1 MSKDNRVVGTLCAEG
16 GKFYINTLAGASV
29 PALDYFPIGCRV
41 GDRVSATLGENGVYS
56 VESSFGSA
64 AEVMPN
70 INAILSAE
78 GLDKGFEADAVI
90 QAKETAFTEITALM
104 ARRVDFRGK
113 TILTLSKS
121 EKSRAECGFSLERD
135 KVGNFVLGLHTV
147 DAVEFIGENSALE
160 KAVFSR
166 GKTVVLPSKEI
177 PMLPDA
183 ISKGPCFLEVGE
195 DRLAVSYMLTINADG
210 EVIDFDFCESIIKT
224 AANCLFD
231 EIEALLFNFEPSS
244 IFPLRQAYSSV
255 QPILMEMFELGGVL
269 QNARIA
275 AGGTSIDRAKRA
287 FMHSFNGSKVMGV
300 SSDKKS
306 DIECL
311 VREFLAVSGVEL
323 AKYLHRNGIP
333 AIYRVQNAPDKA
345 AIDAFRE
352 KATALGYLNANVPD
366 DKALSVAAER
376 SHLTMREELLLEVLH
391 DALPSAYF
399 AAEPMRH
406 PVHATDMYV
415 RFAYPI
421 NRSAD
426 FCMQKIVKEVIF
438 ARENGKEIPKAKLTD
453 IVACGIES
461 ATYCENRAGRVED
474 AVENLVA
481 LECLNR
487 SNDKYYGGCVKSV
500 TDDEV
505 CVLLDNNCLAYAK
518 AEDGKSYAFGESVK
532 ATFASVDFEANKLYV
547 TL

>member
-1 MSKDNRVVGTLCAEG
+1 MSKNNRAVGTLYTDG
-16 GKFYINTLAGASV
+16 GKFYINTLEGVSV

-41 GDRVSATLGENGVYS
+41 GDRVSATLGADGVYS
-56 VESSFGSA
+56 VDASFGSA
-64 AEVMPN
+64 AEIVPN

-78 GLDKGFEADAVI
+78 GLDGSFEADAAI
-90 QAKETAFTEITALM
+90 EAKETAFAEISALM
-104 ARRVDFRGK
+104 AHRVDFRGK

-135 KVGNFVLGLHTV
+135 KAGNFILGLHTV
-147 DAVEFIGENSALE
+147 DAVEFIDENSALE

-166 GKTVVLPSKEI
+166 GKTVVIPSKEI

-195 DRLAVSYMLTINADG
+195 DRLAVSYMLTINAEG
-210 EVIDFDFCESIIKT
+210 EVLGFDFCESIIKT

-255 QPILMEMFELGGVL
+255 QPILMEMFELGGIL
-269 QNARIA
+269 QNARISR
-275 AGGTSIDRAKRA
+275 GGASIDRAKRV
-287 FMHSFNGSKVMGV
+287 FKHTFGSKAIGV
-300 SSDKKS
+300 SADKKS

-323 AKYLHRNGIP
+323 ARYLNRNGIP
-333 AIYRVQNAPDKA
+333 AIYRVQNAPDDD
-345 AIDAFRE
+345 AIASFCE
-352 KATALGYLNANVPD
+352 KAKAIGYLPEGVAD
-366 DKALSVAAER
+366 SKALSMAAEL
-376 SHLTMREELLLEVLH
+376 SHLTPREELLLEVLH
-391 DALPSAYF
+391 DALPPAYF
-399 AAEPMRH
+399 AAEPLRH

-421 NRSAD
+421 NRCAD
-426 FCMQKIVKEVIF
+426 FCMQKIVKEVIS
-438 ARENGKEIPKAKLTD
+438 ARENNREIPKAKLAD
-453 IVACGIES
+453 IVARGIES

-481 LECLNR
+481 LECLER
-487 SNDKYYGGCVKSV
+487 SGDKTYSGYVKSV
-500 TDDEV
+500 GKDEL
-505 CVLLDNNCLAYAK
+505 CLLLDNNCIAYAK
-518 AEDGKSYAFGESVK
+518 LAGDKEYSFGDFVK
-532 ATFASVDFEANKLYV
+532 VGFASVDFEANKLYV